1 MRYFIFAVLA
11 VTACGR
17 SETARDT
24 RAADTT
30 ATDTSMAANPASAPG
45 QTMTAVSDRLL
56 GTWQAK
62 GYDAGSTKA
71 QQFTLTW
78 TRSPDGGLAGT
89 IAFQPGESYGV
100 KVLSTSDT
108 TIVYQSD
115 PHRSPTLKG
124 QVVTRSEARFVGD
137 SLVGTY
143 SARSTQG
150 GRVLKGHFSA
160 TRGSAPA
167 Q

>member
-1 MRYFIFAVLA
+1 MRYLIAALA
-11 VTACGR
+11 LTACGR
-17 SETARDT
+17 NETARDT
-24 RAADTT
+24 RAADSTSS
-30 ATDTSMAANPASAPG
+30 DTSIAANPAPAPG

-89 IAFQPGESYGV
+89 IAFHPGESYGV

-143 SARSTQG
+143 TARSTQG

>member
-1 MRYFIFAVLA
+1 MRYLICAALA
-11 VTACGR
+11 LTACGR
-17 SETARDT
+17 TETARDT

-30 ATDTSMAANPASAPG
+30 PADTSMAPNPAPAAG

-62 GYDAGSTKA
+62 GYDAGSAKA
-71 QQFTLTW
+71 QQFTITW
-78 TRSPDGGLAGT
+78 THAPDGGLVGT
-89 IAFQPGESYGV
+89 IAFQPGETYGV

-143 SARSTQG
+143 TARSTQG
-150 GRVLKGHFSA
+150 GRVLKGRFSA